1 MKFILEFNM
10 ILYNQHYE
18 MIGIS
23 SEGLSLFG
31 FLTPEDFFRS
41 CNDVSEYFLETSP
54 LYNAKKH
61 YIDLIISESQSN
73 IQDMQIKLDNG
84 DIISVKIAVEV
95 VNLKGRNEHYYS
107 VKLLYDGNRLS
118 FFNDQTRWLWDI
130 MHISHLDANEFKN
143 RVLEFT
149 KIAKEKYES
158 LYEAKLL
165 LIDANQDIKD
175 LAKMATDLKLT
186 EFCQILI
193 NIQSTN
199 DENLLNDEFL
209 KYMQL
214 INNIENI
221 IKSEIE

>member
-1 MKFILEFNM
+1 M

-107 VKLLYDGNRLS
+107 VKLLYDSNRLS

-130 MHISHLDANEFKN
+130 MHISRLDANEFKN

-175 LAKMATDLKLT
+175 LAKIATDLKLT

>member
-1 MKFILEFNM
+1 M

-31 FLTPEDFFRS
+31 FLTPEDFFRN

-61 YIDLIISESQSN
+61 YIALIISESQPN

-107 VKLLYDGNRLS
+107 VKLLYDSNRLS

-130 MHISHLDANEFKN
+130 MHISRLDANEFKN

>member
-1 MKFILEFNM
+1 M

-54 LYNAKKH
+54 LYKAKKH

-95 VNLKGRNEHYYS
+95 VNLKGKNEHYYS
-107 VKLLYDGNRLS
+107 VKLLYDSNRLS

-130 MHISHLDANEFKN
+130 MHISRLDANEFKN

>member
-1 MKFILEFNM
+1 
-10 ILYNQHYE
+10 
-18 MIGIS
+18 
-23 SEGLSLFG
+23 
-31 FLTPEDFFRS
+31 
-41 CNDVSEYFLETSP
+41 
-54 LYNAKKH
+54 
-61 YIDLIISESQSN
+61 
-73 IQDMQIKLDNG
+73 MQIKLDNG

-107 VKLLYDGNRLS
+107 VKLLYDSNRLS

-130 MHISHLDANEFKN
+130 MHISRLDANEFKN

>member
-1 MKFILEFNM
+1 M

-107 VKLLYDGNRLS
+107 VKLLYDSNRLS

-130 MHISHLDANEFKN
+130 MHISRLDANEFKN

-149 KIAKEKYES
+149 KIAKKKYES

>member
-1 MKFILEFNM
+1 M

-23 SEGLSLFG
+23 SEGLSLYG

-95 VNLKGRNEHYYS
+95 VNLKGKNEHYYS
-107 VKLLYDGNRLS
+107 VKLLYDSNRLS

-130 MHISHLDANEFKN
+130 MHISRLDANEFKN

>member
-1 MKFILEFNM
+1 M

-107 VKLLYDGNRLS
+107 VKLLYDSNRLS

-130 MHISHLDANEFKN
+130 MHISRLDANEFKN

-221 IKSEIE
+221 IKSGIE

>member
-1 MKFILEFNM
+1 M

-84 DIISVKIAVEV
+84 DIISAKIAVEV
-95 VNLKGRNEHYYS
+95 VNLKNRNEHYYS

-118 FFNDQTRWLWDI
+118 FFNDQTRWLWDLLY
-130 MHISHLDANEFKN
+130 ISRLDATEFKH

-199 DENLLNDEFL
+199 DENLLNEEFL
-209 KYMQL
+209 KYIQL

>member
-1 MKFILEFNM
+1 M

-107 VKLLYDGNRLS
+107 VKLLYDSNRLS

-130 MHISHLDANEFKN
+130 MHISRLDANEFKN

-193 NIQSTN
+193 NIQ
-199 DENLLNDEFL
+199 
-209 KYMQL
+209 
-214 INNIENI
+214 
-221 IKSEIE
+221 

>member
-1 MKFILEFNM
+1 M

-61 YIDLIISESQSN
+61 YVDLIISESQSN

-95 VNLKGRNEHYYS
+95 VNLKGKNEHYYS
-107 VKLLYDGNRLS
+107 VKLLYDSNRLS

-130 MHISHLDANEFKN
+130 MHISRLDANEFKN

-149 KIAKEKYES
+149 KIAKKKYES

>member
-1 MKFILEFNM
+1 M
-10 ILYNQHYE
+10 ILYNQNYE

-41 CNDVSEYFLETSP
+41 CNDVSDYFLETSP
-54 LYNAKKH
+54 LYNTKKH

-84 DIISVKIAVEV
+84 DIMSAKIAVEV
-95 VNLKGRNEHYYS
+95 VNLKDLNEHYYS
-107 VKLLYDGNRLS
+107 VKLLFDGNRLS
-118 FFNDQTRWLWDI
+118 YFSDQTRWLWDI
-130 MHISHLDANEFKN
+130 LYISRLDANEFKT

-149 KIAKEKYES
+149 KIAKERYEA

-165 LIDANQDIKD
+165 LIDASDIIKE
-175 LAKMATDLKLT
+175 LAAMATNLKLT

-199 DENLLNDEFL
+199 DEKLLNDEFYQ
-209 KYMQL
+209 YMQF
-214 INNIENI
+214 IENIENI
-221 IKSEIE
+221 IKSEM

>member
-1 MKFILEFNM
+1 M

-41 CNDVSEYFLETSP
+41 CNDVSEYFLENSP

-107 VKLLYDGNRLS
+107 VKLLYDSNRLS

-130 MHISHLDANEFKN
+130 MHISRLDANEFKN

>member
-1 MKFILEFNM
+1 M

-84 DIISVKIAVEV
+84 DIISAKIAVEV

-130 MHISHLDANEFKN
+130 LYISRLDATEFKH

-199 DENLLNDEFL
+199 DENLLNEEFL
-209 KYMQL
+209 KYIQL

>member
-1 MKFILEFNM
+1 M

-84 DIISVKIAVEV
+84 DIISAKIAVEV
-95 VNLKGRNEHYYS
+95 VNLKNRNEHYYS

-118 FFNDQTRWLWDI
+118 FFSDQTRWLWDI
-130 MHISHLDANEFKN
+130 LYISRLDATEFKH

-199 DENLLNDEFL
+199 DENLLNEEFL
-209 KYMQL
+209 KYIQL